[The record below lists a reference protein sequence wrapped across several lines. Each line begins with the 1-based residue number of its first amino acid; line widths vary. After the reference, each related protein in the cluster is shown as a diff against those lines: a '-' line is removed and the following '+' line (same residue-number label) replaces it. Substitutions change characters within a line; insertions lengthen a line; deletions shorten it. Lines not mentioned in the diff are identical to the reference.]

1 MTALIRDVPNGWS
14 CSVKAE
20 RKREG
25 ERGRKKKKKKREEER
40 RPQGVVLFRQGGEKE
55 GRGGGEKEKKKKRER
70 EREQGQNG
78 VPSVATR
85 LIALANQISIL
96 AVALLLHAHYQKLIY
111 RRVFIACH
119 FSGPPPPPPTPP
131 PSFLPSF
138 IIQRFRS
145 RADLQTR
152 KPPFL
157 VSRGNKLKG
166 KKKAVYMS
174 GECRCFHAGQ
184 EGSLSDGKQPGVA
197 FTVATS
203 RPHMGGL

>member
-25 ERGRKKKKKKREEER
+25 ERGRKK
-40 RPQGVVLFRQGGEKE
+40 
-55 GRGGGEKEKKKKRER
+55 KKKKRER

-119 FSGPPPPPPTPP
+119 FSGPPPPPNPPT
-131 PSFLPSF
+131 FLPSF
-138 IIQRFRS
+138 LHHPAFQI
-145 RADLQTR
+145 
-152 KPPFL
+152 
-157 VSRGNKLKG
+157 
-166 KKKAVYMS
+166 S
-174 GECRCFHAGQ
+174 G
-184 EGSLSDGKQPGVA
+184 
-197 FTVATS
+197 
-203 RPHMGGL
+203 